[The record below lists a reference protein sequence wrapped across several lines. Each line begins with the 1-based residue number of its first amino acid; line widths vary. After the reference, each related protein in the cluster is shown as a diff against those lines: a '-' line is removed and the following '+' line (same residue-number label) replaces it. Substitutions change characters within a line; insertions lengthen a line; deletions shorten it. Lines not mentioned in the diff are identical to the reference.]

1 MNFIENVGDV
11 CIYDCEAFCVKLIR
25 KTERNE
31 LIWEDAKKIR
41 EKYDVDKLFNS
52 SANGIFKYKTLFMNT
67 QVIFS
72 CESKDSKKLF
82 NLEFFPEGDNLFY
95 CMPFTDMANIVR
107 RFEQLEELIERQTMR
122 RDSEII
128 AKIME
133 IS

>member
-67 QVIFS
+67 QVIFIFGMLAAYIYIIFYN
-72 CESKDSKKLF
+72 KVILF
-82 NLEFFPEGDNLFY
+82 LPELLN
-95 CMPFTDMANIVR
+95 
-107 RFEQLEELIERQTMR
+107 
-122 RDSEII
+122 
-128 AKIME
+128 
-133 IS
+133 